1 MHVVIIGSIL
11 NETLFNKT
19 NIGFTLNSPWYVCK
33 GSAPRIK
40 RTGSKLNKHVTSFL
54 HKIRAAAIQF
64 AECWQLLHKTTQQVQ
79 YFHFT
84 SLKPPFILIKSKFL
98 YIYIVHFLAFA
109 VKVIFKWN
117 GGREETAICNALKK
131 WY

>member
-64 AECWQLLHKTTQQVQ
+64 AEC
-79 YFHFT
+79 
-84 SLKPPFILIKSKFL
+84 
-98 YIYIVHFLAFA
+98 
-109 VKVIFKWN
+109 
-117 GGREETAICNALKK
+117 
-131 WY
+131 